1 MIEFLNNALTFPT
14 IFYTGLLGLVVIY
27 WIISMFGLAGFDALD
42 IDIDASGDTGGLA
55 GWLSKFRLDGVPLTL
70 SISLIVFVSW
80 ILCFYMVEFF
90 LNTMAKD
97 IHNEMVHIALS
108 FWLLVLSPA
117 LALPIVIALLTP
129 LKPLFQKLRKET
141 RGASANDF
149 VGRTATIRSGKVNQI
164 HGTVE
169 LSDGGA
175 GLILQIRAKEPN
187 DHKAGDKVLLK
198 KYLAESNTYNIIKT

>member
-1 MIEFLNNALTFPT
+1 MINFLTNALAFPT
-14 IFYTGLLGLVVIY
+14 LFYTGLLALVVIY
-27 WIISMFGLAGFDALD
+27 WLISMIGLGGFDSVEAD
-42 IDIDASGDTGGLA
+42 IDIDVADNAGGLA
-55 GWLSKFRLDGVPLTL
+55 GWLSKFKLDGIPLTL

-90 LNTMAKD
+90 LNNMLKD
-97 IHNEMVHIALS
+97 IKNETVHIALG

-117 LALPIVIALLTP
+117 LALPIVITLLSP
-129 LKPLFQKLRKET
+129 LKPFFKKLRKET

-149 VGRTATIRSGKVNQI
+149 VGKTAVIRSGKVNQT

-175 GLILQIRAKEPN
+175 GLILQVRAKEPN
-187 DHKAGDKVLLK
+187 DYKAGDKAILK
-198 KYLAESNTYNIIKT
+198 EYLAESNTYNI